1 MSIIKKIIL
10 KSLIILFLNS
20 FSAFSN
26 EVQKVGKFKDWDVM
40 VLTNQTEKICF
51 AQSKPVLQSPKKK
64 PKRCETFCEL

>member
-40 VLTNQTEKICF
+40 VLTNQTEKY
-51 AQSKPVLQSPKKK
+51 VLPNQNLFCNHLKKTK
-64 PKRCETFCEL
+64 EMRDFL